1 MIYTVLHRTTYAY
14 ESEVTFARCV
24 LRLTPRTSTDQ
35 TLLANAIE
43 LTPAP
48 SRDVASTGAFGEAM
62 HQVVVTT
69 PHRSLVIEARSRVE
83 VNAPPIAFAFG
94 TSWESVRTRS
104 LASRLLG
111 PEGPASFLY
120 PTARTPI
127 LPAITDYARVS
138 FTPGRPI
145 IEAAGELMTRIH
157 DDFKYDP
164 GATDVST
171 PAAVAFEARH
181 GVCQD
186 FAHVMISGLRGLG
199 LPAGYVSGYLRTRQP
214 GSAPRLQG
222 ADATHA
228 WVQLWCGEASG
239 WIGFD
244 PTNAVTVRNDH
255 IVLAVGRDYADAAPI
270 DGVILAPG
278 EQTLKVE
285 VDVAPESPVALA
297 G

>member
-1 MIYTVLHRTTYAY
+1 MIYNVLHRTTYSY

-24 LRLTPRTSTDQ
+24 LRLTPRTTADQ
-35 TLLANAIE
+35 TLLANAID

-48 SRDVASTGAFGEAM
+48 SRSVASIGAFGEAM
-62 HQVVVTT
+62 RQVVIDT
-69 PHRSLVIEARSRVE
+69 PHRKLVIEARSRVE
-83 VNAPPIAFAFG
+83 VSAPPIAFEFG
-94 TSWESVRTRS
+94 AAWEDVRTRS
-104 LASRLLG
+104 LASRALG
-111 PEGPASFLY
+111 PEGPASYLY

-127 LPAITDYARVS
+127 LPAITNYARES

-145 IEAAGELMTRIH
+145 IEATGDLMGRIH

-186 FAHVMISGLRGLG
+186 FAHIMISGLRGLG

-214 GSAPRLQG
+214 GAAPPLQG
-222 ADATHA
+222 SDATHA

-255 IVLAVGRDYADAAPI
+255 IVLAIGRDYTDAAPI
-270 DGVILAPG
+270 DGVILSPG
-278 EQTLKVE
+278 DQTLDVE
-285 VDVAPESPVALA
+285 VDVAPESPVSLA

>member
-1 MIYTVLHRTTYAY
+1 VIYTVRHRTTYAY

-24 LRLTPRTSTDQ
+24 LRLTPRTTADQ

-48 SRDVASTGAFGEAM
+48 ARSIASTGAFGEAM
-62 HQVVVTT
+62 RQVVIDT
-69 PHRSLVIEARSRVE
+69 PHKRLVIDARSRVE
-83 VNAPPIAFAFG
+83 VNAPPIAFEFG
-94 TSWESVRTRS
+94 ASWEGVKTRA
-104 LASRLLG
+104 LASRALG

-127 LPAITDYARVS
+127 VPEITDYARSS

-145 IEAAGELMTRIH
+145 IEAAGELMRRIH
-157 DDFKYDP
+157 EEFKYDP

-186 FAHVMISGLRGLG
+186 FAHVMICGLRGLG

-214 GSAPRLQG
+214 GAAPPLQG
-222 ADATHA
+222 SDATHA
-228 WVQLWCGEASG
+228 WVQLWCADAGG

-255 IVLAVGRDYADAAPI
+255 IVLAIGRDYSDAAPI

-278 EQTLKVE
+278 RQTLEVE
-285 VDVAPESPVALA
+285 VDVAPEGTVALA